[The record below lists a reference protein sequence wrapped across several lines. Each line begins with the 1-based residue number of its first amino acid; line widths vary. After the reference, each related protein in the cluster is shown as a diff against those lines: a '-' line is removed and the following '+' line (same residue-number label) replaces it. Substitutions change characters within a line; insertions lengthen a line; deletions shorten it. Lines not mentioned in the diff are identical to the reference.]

1 MSLLRTMMSHLGKED
16 GASIRNAAEP
26 VKEYPIPPHVLFVA
40 TDLEFRKFD
49 WVRTN
54 DRDRESEGK
63 IFRRLDPEYFAWLR
77 SRMVAAR
84 SAHNAGKL
92 PDKTW
97 DLLRERFNR
106 VQELAVEEF
115 GEKALQKAVHCLNPK
130 TYDAP
135 SAKQQK
141 KDWIYP
147 AGEAW
152 KCKQPVTSQ
161 ALAKVDAIRDEAMAC
176 GWSEARLY
184 QNQGRFRFPCGQDY
198 GLVCFVD
205 EDREIGAVTRQFIE
219 IIHGV
224 NTPRPN
230 TLRFHNP
237 DVSQPW
243 LKKVETE
250 K

>member
-1 MSLLRTMMSHLGKED
+1 MSLMKTMIAHLGKED
-16 GASIRNAAEP
+16 ECPIQSPVQPAEEVSVGP
-26 VKEYPIPPHVLFVA
+26 EVLFVA
-40 TDLEFRKFD
+40 TDLESRHLECGEGE
-49 WVRTN
+49 N
-54 DRDRESEGK
+54 RDIEHEEKSY
-63 IFRRLDPEYFAWLR
+63 RRLDPEYFAWLR

-135 SAKQQK
+135 PAKQQK

-152 KCKQPVTSQ
+152 KCKQPVTSR
-161 ALAKVDAIRDEAMAC
+161 AVAKVDAIRDEAMAC

-219 IIHGV
+219 IIHGA
-224 NTPRPN
+224 NTPRPS

-243 LKKVETE
+243 LKKVETD

>member
-1 MSLLRTMMSHLGKED
+1 MSLLRTMMTHLGKED
-16 GASIRNAAEP
+16 ELLTKGPEKQI
-26 VKEYPIPPHVLFVA
+26 KEVAFPPHILFVA

-49 WVRTN
+49 WVGTS
-54 DRDRESEGK
+54 DRDRKYDGK

-84 SAHNAGKL
+84 NAHQAGKL
-92 PDKTW
+92 PDNTW
-97 DLLRERFNR
+97 DLLRTRFNQ
-106 VQELAVEEF
+106 VQELAVQQF
-115 GEKALQKAVHCLNPK
+115 GDKALQTAISNLNPK
-130 TYDAP
+130 TYDSP
-135 SAKQQK
+135 AKHKK
-141 KDWIYP
+141 KDWTYP
-147 AGEAW
+147 AQEAW
-152 KCKQPVTSQ
+152 KCKQPVTSR
-161 ALAKVDAIRDEAMAC
+161 AVAKVDAVRDEAMAC

-205 EDREIGAVTRQFIE
+205 EDREIGAVTKRFIE
-219 IIHGV
+219 IIHGA
-224 NTPRPN
+224 NTSRPS

-243 LKKVETE
+243 LKKVETD